1 MFAEKRK
8 TKVRKKVVKFTLED
22 DGQLKTDFGYEEISE
37 EPEEPE
43 LANDSKNKLTLVLGF
58 IDDSGKILSTRKSC
72 STWTI
77 VKEGLKLYDNDTI
90 RQEMSEIF
98 KHQLKLDLDKKDIIR
113 QLVDDIFE
121 SDWAKNI

>member
-22 DGQLKTDFGYEEISE
+22 DGQLKTDFGYAEISE
-37 EPEEPE
+37 ESEEPE